1 MKILT
6 CTDKEFSEL
15 ENAEE
20 YDYIILVGSYYAPVG
35 HKCTKPTSIYSMSP
49 NFRHFRW
56 HSTKHCKICH
66 KTWPKE
72 VQVTANM
79 V

>member
-6 CTDKEFSEL
+6 CTSEELRNL

-20 YDYIILVGSYYAPVG
+20 YDYIILINYGFIHVG
-35 HKCTKPTSIYSMSP
+35 HKCSRSAYAQWVTDNY
-49 NFRHFRW
+49 RYFRW
-56 HSTKHCKICH
+56 HSTKHCKVCH

>member
-6 CTDKEFSEL
+6 CTRDEFLGLTSVG
-15 ENAEE
+15 E
-20 YDYIILVGSYYAPVG
+20 YDYIIFINAECWVG
-35 HKCTKPTSIYSMSP
+35 HKCIKPSRYPMLGYG
-49 NFRHFRW
+49 NLKYFRW
-56 HSTKHCKICH
+56 HYTKHCKICH